1 MQLATNRHAFRCP
14 VCERSVARRSRQ
26 QRYCGNRC
34 RNRAR
39 YKPATRAYSARLGID
54 SGDRTDPPKTVIE
67 NNNLQGQ
74 KTGSSLSWTCVN
86 DVTWKLTDGRPWRTP
101 ASFGQWGGYDT
112 ERALAWVMNTGWI
125 NKAARWWARCGDS
138 SFGPTTLARAK
149 AAAEAMLN
157 DTPIELAEG
166 AVEFRG
172 LVPDVTLF
180 AQTSSQAARERKP

>member
-1 MQLATNRHAFRCP
+1 MILATNHRALRCP
-14 VCERSVARRSRQ
+14 VCEHSVERRSRQ

-34 RNRAR
+34 RNKAR
-39 YKPATRAYSARLGID
+39 YKPAVHTNSARLSID
-54 SGDRTDPPKTVIE
+54 SGDRTHPPKTVNE

-86 DVTWKLTDGRPWRTP
+86 DVTWRLTDGRPWRTP

-125 NKAARWWARCGDS
+125 NKEARWWARCGDK

-157 DTPIELAEG
+157 DAPIEPAEG

-180 AQTSSQAARERKP
+180 AQTSSQTALERKP